1 MNEQRRKMWIK
12 ELYEFNKKTEEEIS
26 IMLDIDLSE
35 VQSCIAEYIQ
45 GGGVIMNID
54 KIIPDTSEEP
64 EVEKISN
71 RDKVKKLYLKDNK
84 NYEEI
89 SQELGL
95 SPSTVK
101 LYISQGGYSRNPR
114 RKRNRSLHKQAEAEI
129 AEEEHKPKKEI
140 YNIKKPYE
148 DIGDGY
154 VIYNGRIMKKMTKE
168 EFVRYMVAEQN
179 KKI

>member
-1 MNEQRRKMWIK
+1 
-12 ELYEFNKKTEEEIS
+12 
-26 IMLDIDLSE
+26 
-35 VQSCIAEYIQ
+35 
-45 GGGVIMNID
+45 MNID

-129 AEEEHKPKKEI
+129 AEEEHKPKKE
-140 YNIKKPYE
+140 
-148 DIGDGY
+148 
-154 VIYNGRIMKKMTKE
+154 
-168 EFVRYMVAEQN
+168 
-179 KKI
+179 